1 MNRELLEKFFKNA
14 CTEEEVQEVL
24 RWFNSPENKDITL
37 SSIEDHWFD
46 VNENKIKEKEETDE
60 ILNRIY
66 ANIGKHRAT
75 MKINPERK
83 NPSGNRERERTVF
96 LKDKEIYKRDQVQ
109 GAIKNRAY
117 YNYGTRIA
125 ASIILGVCL
134 SIFAF
139 QYFNVPDQSGKSA
152 SINYIEKS
160 NPRGQK
166 LSIFLSDGS
175 KVILNS
181 ESKLTYPEE
190 FTENARTLYL
200 EGEAF
205 FEVAHDKDRP
215 FTVTSGTIATT
226 ALGTSFNVRAYPE
239 EATVQVSLAT
249 GKVKVKGKKDS
260 NNFTNNKLL
269 ILDPGE
275 GVTYDKASKILNKG
289 YFDVKKSLAWKEGI
303 IYFKDANFDEI
314 IGKLERWYG
323 VEFEIINGKNEVWH
337 YTGEFNNESLENVLM
352 GIGFSKSFK
361 YEIKDEN
368 VIINF
373 KNN

>member
-14 CTEEEVQEVL
+14 CSEEEVQEVL
-24 RWFNSPENKDITL
+24 RWFNSPEDKDITL

-46 VNENKIKEKEETDE
+46 MNEGKIKEKAETDE
-60 ILNRIY
+60 ILSRIY
-66 ANIGKHRAT
+66 ANIEKNKTT
-75 MKINPERK
+75 MKLSPERK
-83 NPSGNRERERTVF
+83 NPDGNRERERTIF

-109 GAIKNRAY
+109 RAKKNHAY
-117 YNYGTRIA
+117 INYGTRIA